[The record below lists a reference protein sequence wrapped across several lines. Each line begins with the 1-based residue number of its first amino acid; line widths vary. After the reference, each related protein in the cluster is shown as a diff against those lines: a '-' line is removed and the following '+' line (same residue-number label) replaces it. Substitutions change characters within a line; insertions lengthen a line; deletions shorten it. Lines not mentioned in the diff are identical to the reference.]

1 MRYQDQG
8 LKMQGTAEYRSEEL
22 EKQRK
27 AGYQR
32 RGKEAE
38 KRRISKYRTK
48 KQKRILE

>member
-1 MRYQDQG
+1 
-8 LKMQGTAEYRSEEL
+8 MQHEEL
-22 EKQRK
+22 KKQRK

-48 KQKRILE
+48 KTEKDFRVKN